1 MRIRLACLIAVTCA
15 TQAMAQGEIAV
26 SYLRQQVVHPPV
38 LSNLDPIPQ
47 DLGIAGARLGLAE
60 NQTTGKFLGQSYF
73 LEVIDVAPGGDLLT
87 AARAALAA
95 SPLLLL
101 DAPAADIL
109 AVADLPEAREALIFD
124 VASADTALR
133 SADCRRNVL
142 HTLPSNAMRA
152 DALTQFL
159 VTRRWSDLVMVT
171 GEHPEDLA
179 FADALRASAKK
190 FGLKIRREQTF
201 AFDAD
206 MRRNAGQEMPVLTQ
220 GLKDYDVLLIADE
233 VHDFGRYV
241 MFNTWLPRPV
251 AGSEGL
257 VPVAWSPVME
267 QWGATQLQNRFHD
280 LAARPMEPVDYSA
293 WAALRSIGEAAS
305 RTGQTGVEPLRAY
318 MLSDKFELGGF
329 KGIPLSYRAWN
340 GQLRQPVAL
349 VQPRALVALAPLEGF
364 LHQRTEL
371 DTLGLDQ
378 PDSACTAFTE

>member
-60 NQTTGKFLGQSYF
+60 NQTTGKFLGQSYS
-73 LEVIDVAPGGDLLT
+73 LEVTDVAPGGDLLT

-190 FGLKIRREQTF
+190 FGLKIRREQMF

-329 KGIPLSYRAWN
+329 KGKPLSYRAWN